1 MQCYPKFFDITQSS
15 STFSGTSEQ
24 RRHNLDYVMFRKS
37 VMQCRMRFNSE
48 EVIWGMK
55 KHIRFIIRVQL
66 HMNEMAMFEVNV

>member
-1 MQCYPKFFDITQSS
+1 MQCYPKLFDITQST

-24 RRHNLDYVMFRKS
+24 RRQKLDCVMFRKS
-37 VMQCRMRFNSE
+37 VMQCCMRFNSE

-66 HMNEMAMFEVNV
+66 HTNEMVIFEVNI